1 MVGIS
6 SGANVVVAKRIGQK
20 DNKGINESAM
30 TAILT
35 AIAGGLLLMIVGVIF
50 AQSFLKMTNCP
61 EELLPKATNYFRIYF
76 LGAPILMFYN
86 FCASIL
92 RAIGDTKK
100 PMYFIILAGF
110 LKIVFTVI
118 FLLFTDMTV
127 EGVAF
132 ATTISQLVAGILAF
146 ITILKNDDII
156 QLDFKKC
163 VFTAE
168 N

>member
-1 MVGIS
+1 
-6 SGANVVVAKRIGQK
+6 
-20 DNKGINESAM
+20 
-30 TAILT
+30 
-35 AIAGGLLLMIVGVIF
+35 
-50 AQSFLKMTNCP
+50 
-61 EELLPKATNYFRIYF
+61 
-76 LGAPILMFYN
+76 MFYN